1 MKSASV
7 QYILAGTARAAAAP
21 PPPSHSM
28 DLFTN
33 RLLWLGASVRA
44 LSLRGSGCRNLAL
57 RAFMNKSH
65 TPQTHSDHHLETKRQ
80 APQSVTYVTGTK
92 CHLSARTVIRRE
104 LDRVFVDS

>member
-1 MKSASV
+1 
-7 QYILAGTARAAAAP
+7 
-21 PPPSHSM
+21 M

-65 TPQTHSDHHLETKRQ
+65 TPQTHSDHQLETKHQ
-80 APQSVTYVTGTK
+80 APKSVTHVTGRR
-92 CHLSARTVIRRE
+92 CHLSARTVTLGR
-104 LDRVFVDS
+104 

>member
-1 MKSASV
+1 MKSASLP
-7 QYILAGTARAAAAP
+7 YILAGTASRGGRP
-21 PPPSHSM
+21 PLPSHSM

-65 TPQTHSDHHLETKRQ
+65 TPQTHSDHQLEIKRQ
-80 APQSVTYVTGTK
+80 APKSVTYVTGRK
-92 CHLSARTVIRRE
+92 CHLSARTVT
-104 LDRVFVDS
+104 LGP